1 MTLGEDTV
9 FTEAVP
15 PKGADSGELPAQ
27 SFPEA
32 AKGEP

>member
-1 MTLGEDTV
+1 MGEDAV

-15 PKGADSGELPAQ
+15 PETADRGELPAQ